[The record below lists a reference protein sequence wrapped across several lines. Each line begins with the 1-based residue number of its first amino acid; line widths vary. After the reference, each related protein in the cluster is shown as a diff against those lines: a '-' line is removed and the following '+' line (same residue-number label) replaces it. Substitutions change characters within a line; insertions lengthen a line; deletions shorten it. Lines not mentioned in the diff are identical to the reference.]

1 MTARQAIRFYL
12 NQSPVT
18 LTEIAPD
25 LTLLAYLREQ
35 RALTGT
41 KEGCAEGDCGACTVL
56 VGRLAA
62 DGSLAYAPIN
72 ACIRFVPTLEATH
85 VVTVEHLAPAEGTL
99 HPVQAAM
106 VAEHGSQCGF
116 CTPGIVMALY
126 GHWLA
131 GGGVDDASF
140 DRALQGNLCRCTGYA
155 AIARAAAAISAHGVA
170 DDDALRRG
178 NAAMAARLGA
188 LRHGDRIELCGEGR
202 RSVLPASVDDLAE
215 TVEAM
220 PGATIAAGCTDLGL
234 RVTKD
239 LEEPAT
245 IVFLERVAEL
255 QAIAVEDGRLVIGAA
270 ASIAE
275 ARRVLGRHVPA
286 LAELFDRFGGEQV
299 RNAGTVGGNIA
310 NGSPVGDLPPALIAL
325 GASITLRKGGAR
337 RTIMLEDFFQDYR
350 RRDLRPGEFLESIA
364 VPLPGPGCRN
374 AAYKVSKRRD
384 EDISAVTGA
393 FRILADD
400 EGIVR
405 EAAIAYGGMAG
416 IPKRARHVE
425 AALLGRPWSRA
436 TVETAL
442 AAYADDFSPIS
453 DWRAS
458 ADYRMLVARNLLVR
472 FWGETAGSVNL
483 RLASLVDG

>member
-1 MTARQAIRFYL
+1 MATREAVRFYL
-12 NQSPVT
+12 NQSLVT
-18 LTEIAPD
+18 LGGVPPD

-56 VGRLAA
+56 VGRLRP
-62 DGSLAYAPIN
+62 DGSLSYAPVN

-85 VVTVEHLAPAEGTL
+85 VVTVEHLGSEDGAL

-131 GGGVDDASF
+131 GGGADGESV

-155 AIARAAAAISAHGVA
+155 SIVRAAAAVSAHDAVG
-170 DDDALRRG
+170 DDPLRR
-178 NAAMAARLGA
+178 NHDAMAARLA
-188 LRHGDRIELCGEGR
+188 ELRHGDRIAVGADGR
-202 RSVLPASVDDLAE
+202 RAILPASLDDLAE
-215 TVEAM
+215 AVEAM
-220 PGATIAAGCTDLGL
+220 PGATLAAGCTDMGL

-239 LEEPAT
+239 LEEPPT
-245 IVFLERVAEL
+245 IIFLERVAEL
-255 QAIAVEDGRLVIGAA
+255 QAIAMEDGRLVIGAT
-270 ASIAE
+270 ASIAD
-275 ARRVLGRHVPA
+275 AGRALGRHVPA
-286 LAELFDRFGGEQV
+286 LAELLDRFAGEQV
-299 RNAGTVGGNIA
+299 RNAGTIGGNIA

-325 GASITLRKGGAR
+325 GASVTLRKGAAR
-337 RTIMLEDFFQDYR
+337 RTILLEDFFLDYGRQDR
-350 RRDLRPGEFLESIA
+350 RPGEFLESVA
-364 VPLPGPGCRN
+364 VPIPTPPERF

-384 EDISAVTGA
+384 EDISAVMGA
-393 FRILADD
+393 FRLGVDD
-400 EGIVR
+400 AGIVR
-405 EAAIAYGGMAG
+405 DAVIACGGMAG

-436 TVETAL
+436 TVEAAL
-442 AAYADDFSPIS
+442 PAYAEDFSPIS

-458 ADYRMLVARNLLVR
+458 ATYRLRVAQNLLLR
-472 FWGETAGSVNL
+472 FWAESTGAANV